1 MTTQM
6 TILDRFSASA
16 SVCDDFVTL
25 GRKNDLQGTWREEE
39 EEEEKQLG
47 PWVHLLT
54 SLFLC
59 FTGSPVIV
67 FVGFLKKIKSSS
79 LHYFYIASYLG
90 SALTWIVEGMG
101 GGGFIM
107 SQESDG
113 MHWSSFGHL
122 SHSTSRCFV
131 WQTENTL
138 FFRRCRKLSVNN
150 CWHFLCLDS
159 VRAMLLKM

>member
-59 FTGSPVIV
+59 FNGSPVIV

-101 GGGFIM
+101 GGLYNVSREWWYALVIF
-107 SQESDG
+107 
-113 MHWSSFGHL
+113 WSSLAQHI
-122 SHSTSRCFV
+122 
-131 WQTENTL
+131 
-138 FFRRCRKLSVNN
+138 SV
-150 CWHFLCLDS
+150 LCLTN
-159 VRAMLLKM
+159 RKHFIFPALQKTFRKQLLTFSMFRQC